1 MSAVVG
7 PVVVREGGY
16 AFDVWTPEGG
26 LSRSFCYDRVEHA
39 HYARRVEIG
48 SRVAARKP
56 MACDT
61 VEEFDA
67 ALADLA
73 APHKQLAIAA

>member
-26 LSRSFCYDRVEHA
+26 LSRSFRYRRVEEA
-39 HYARRVEIG
+39 HYARRVET
-48 SRVAARKP
+48 RVRAGRNDAVL
-56 MACDT
+56 CET
-61 VEEFDA
+61 VDEFDA
-67 ALADLA
+67 ALAALRLPGRLA
-73 APHKQLAIAA
+73 AA